1 MPTLS
6 HFLASLRSGRIGI
19 PLVILSVLAMIILP
33 LPPLLL
39 DALFTFNIGLAILVL
54 MVSVSSQ
61 RPLDFSLLPTVI
73 LVTTLLRLS
82 LNVASTRVVLLD
94 GHTGS
99 GAAGKVIEA
108 FGEVVIGG
116 NFIVGLVVFVILM
129 IINFMVITKGGE
141 RISEVTA
148 RFTLDALPG
157 KQMAIDAD
165 LNAGLLNQ
173 EQARERRREVAKEA
187 DFYGAMDGASKF
199 VRGDAIAGILVLLI
213 NLFGGTAI
221 GMLVH
226 GMSGGD
232 AFRQYALLTIG
243 DGLVAQIPALLLSTA
258 AAIIVTRVN
267 ESADITA
274 LVQRQLLA
282 SPSLLATVAGILVV
296 LALVPGMPHLA
307 FLAFAALVGFV
318 AWRVARSAPPK
329 EAHTLERTEALAL
342 ALAMDSPHNAPLGWE
357 DLPGVERLGL
367 SLGYKLVGLVNEAGG
382 APLPQRVRGVR
393 QSLSEHLG
401 FLLPEVRIRDNLRLK
416 ASQYS
421 IQINGQTIESAEI
434 HADRLMAI
442 PSPELYGE
450 IDGILATDPAYRMQV
465 VWIEPTEKARAL
477 NLGYQVIDCASVIA
491 THLNKVI
498 RQNLPDLLRLDDVEL
513 LLQRL
518 ALEAPKLA
526 ETLRAQLGLGP
537 IHRACRHLLQDE
549 VPLRDVV
556 TLATALLEGSESTKD
571 PLLLAA
577 DARYALRRTIVA
589 QIAGERGELG
599 VFLLDPALENTLLGA
614 LSLAQQAGPVSLD
627 AIPVEP
633 ALLNQL
639 QGAMPAVKERLR
651 REGHPPILTVMPQ
664 LRPLVARYARVFS
677 PGLHVLSQNE
687 IPERVGLKVVGTL
700 G

>member
-6 HFLASLRSGRIGI
+6 HFMASLRSGRIGI

-173 EQARERRREVAKEA
+173 EQARDRRREVAKEA

-267 ESADITA
+267 EAADITA

-329 EAHTLERTEALAL
+329 EAYTLERTEALAQ
-342 ALAMDSPHNAPLGWE
+342 AMDSPHNAPLGWE

-526 ETLRAQLGLGP
+526 ETLRAQLGLGS

-664 LRPLVARYARVFS
+664 LRPLLARYARVFS

-687 IPERVGLKVVGTL
+687 IPERVGLKVIGTL

>member
-329 EAHTLERTEALAL
+329 EAHTLERTEALAQ
-342 ALAMDSPHNAPLGWE
+342 AMDSPHNAPLGWE

-614 LSLAQQAGPVSLD
+614 LSLAQQTGPVSLD

-664 LRPLVARYARVFS
+664 LRPLLARYARVFS

>member
-282 SPSLLATVAGILVV
+282 SPSLLATVAGILMV

-329 EAHTLERTEALAL
+329 EAHTLERTEALAQ
-342 ALAMDSPHNAPLGWE
+342 AMDSPHNAPLGWE

-664 LRPLVARYARVFS
+664 LRPLLARYARVFS

>member
-329 EAHTLERTEALAL
+329 EAHTLERTEALAQ
-342 ALAMDSPHNAPLGWE
+342 AMDSPHNAPLGWE

-465 VWIEPTEKARAL
+465 VWIEPIEKARAL

-498 RQNLPDLLRLDDVEL
+498 RQNLPDLLRLDDVDL

-526 ETLRAQLGLGP
+526 EALRAQLGLGP

-639 QGAMPAVKERLR
+639 QGTMPAVKERLR

-664 LRPLVARYARVFS
+664 LRPLLARYARVFS

>member
-329 EAHTLERTEALAL
+329 EAHTLERTEALAQ
-342 ALAMDSPHNAPLGWE
+342 AMDSPHNAPLGWE
-357 DLPGVERLGL
+357 DLPGVELLGL

-664 LRPLVARYARVFS
+664 LRPLLARYARVFS

>member
-329 EAHTLERTEALAL
+329 EAHTLERTEALAQ
-342 ALAMDSPHNAPLGWE
+342 AMDSPHNAPLGWE

-498 RQNLPDLLRLDDVEL
+498 RQNLPDLLRLDDVDL

-526 ETLRAQLGLGP
+526 EALRAQLGLGP

-664 LRPLVARYARVFS
+664 LRPLLARYARVFS

>member
-173 EQARERRREVAKEA
+173 EQARDRRREVAKEA

-329 EAHTLERTEALAL
+329 EAHTLERTEALAQ
-342 ALAMDSPHNAPLGWE
+342 AMDSPHNAPLGWE

-498 RQNLPDLLRLDDVEL
+498 RQNLPDLLRLDDVDL

-526 ETLRAQLGLGP
+526 EALRAQLGLGP

-664 LRPLVARYARVFS
+664 LRPLLARYARVFS

>member
-173 EQARERRREVAKEA
+173 EQARDRRREVAKEA

-342 ALAMDSPHNAPLGWE
+342 AMDSPHNAPLGWE

-434 HADRLMAI
+434 YADRLMAI

-664 LRPLVARYARVFS
+664 LRPLLARYARVFS

>member
-329 EAHTLERTEALAL
+329 EAHTLERTEALAQ
-342 ALAMDSPHNAPLGWE
+342 AMDSPHNAPLGWE

-627 AIPVEP
+627 SIPVEP

-664 LRPLVARYARVFS
+664 LRPLLARYARVFS

>member
-342 ALAMDSPHNAPLGWE
+342 AMDSPHNAPLGWE

-614 LSLAQQAGPVSLD
+614 LSLAQQTGPVSLD

-664 LRPLVARYARVFS
+664 LRPLLARYARVFS

>member
-173 EQARERRREVAKEA
+173 EQARDRRREVAKEA

-329 EAHTLERTEALAL
+329 EAHTLERTEALAQ
-342 ALAMDSPHNAPLGWE
+342 AMDSPHNAPLGWE

-526 ETLRAQLGLGP
+526 EALRAQLGLGP

-614 LSLAQQAGPVSLD
+614 LSLAQQTGPVSLD

-664 LRPLVARYARVFS
+664 LRPLLARYARVFS

>member
-329 EAHTLERTEALAL
+329 EAHTLERTEALAQ
-342 ALAMDSPHNAPLGWE
+342 AMDSPHNAPLGWE

-498 RQNLPDLLRLDDVEL
+498 RQNLPDLLRLDDVDL

-664 LRPLVARYARVFS
+664 LRPLLARYARVFS

>member
-329 EAHTLERTEALAL
+329 ESHTLERTEALAQ
-342 ALAMDSPHNAPLGWE
+342 AMDSPHNAPLGWE

-498 RQNLPDLLRLDDVEL
+498 RQNLPDLLRLDDVDL

-526 ETLRAQLGLGP
+526 EALRAQLGLGP

-664 LRPLVARYARVFS
+664 LRPLLARYARVFS